1 MCSPSAAQ
9 WPVMIVALVLRRPG
23 MRNQGVKPT
32 GVSSGEPEKL
42 DISPVGV
49 QVRSLVNARV
59 MLTRRSS
66 PLSEEFHCRTGP

>member
-1 MCSPSAAQ
+1 
-9 WPVMIVALVLRRPG
+9 MIVVLVLRRSG

-49 QVRSLVNARV
+49 QVRSLVNTRV

-66 PLSEEFHCRTGP
+66 PLSEELHCGADR